1 MLNPDKQHINLR
13 LDAHSV
19 GLDVPRDQEPN
30 YRAAAE
36 LLNKRYQYYLKL
48 RPNASAEQLWMYTA
62 LEVAVALQSDVR
74 EKSLV
79 PVEKEKFIEEGNAAV
94 RMMAE
99 QEGLFLD
106 PVYTGKAFGGLIAMA
121 REGAFTKEDNVL
133 FLHSGG
139 AGGLFAVDF

>member
-1 MLNPDKQHINLR
+1 MFSDKQHINLH

-30 YRAAAE
+30 YRAAAD
-36 LLNKRYQYYLKL
+36 LLNRRFQYYLKL

-79 PVEKEKFIEEGNAAV
+79 PVEKE
-94 RMMAE
+94 
-99 QEGLFLD
+99 L
-106 PVYTGKAFGGLIAMA
+106 
-121 REGAFTKEDNVL
+121 KELNELVL
-133 FLHSGG
+133 NSLTS
-139 AGGLFAVDF
+139 

>member
-1 MLNPDKQHINLR
+1 MSPDKQHINLR

-79 PVEKEKFIEEGNAAV
+79 PVEKE
-94 RMMAE
+94 
-99 QEGLFLD
+99 L
-106 PVYTGKAFGGLIAMA
+106 KALNQLILK
-121 REGAFTKEDNVL
+121 TINQ
-133 FLHSGG
+133 
-139 AGGLFAVDF
+139 

>member
-1 MLNPDKQHINLR
+1 MPLSDKQHINLR

-48 RPNASAEQLWMYTA
+48 RPNASTEQLWMYTA
-62 LEVAVALQSDVR
+62 LEVAVALQSDAR

-79 PVEKEKFIEEGNAAV
+79 PVEQALKHLNEEVLNA
-94 RMMAE
+94 
-99 QEGLFLD
+99 L
-106 PVYTGKAFGGLIAMA
+106 
-121 REGAFTKEDNVL
+121 N
-133 FLHSGG
+133 S
-139 AGGLFAVDF
+139 

>member
-1 MLNPDKQHINLR
+1 MNPDKQHINLR
-13 LDAHSV
+13 LDAHVV

-79 PVEKEKFIEEGNAAV
+79 PVEKELKEIN
-94 RMMAE
+94 
-99 QEGLFLD
+99 Q
-106 PVYTGKAFGGLIAMA
+106 LILK
-121 REGAFTKEDNVL
+121 TINQ
-133 FLHSGG
+133 
-139 AGGLFAVDF
+139 

>member
-1 MLNPDKQHINLR
+1 M
-13 LDAHSV
+13 
-19 GLDVPRDQEPN
+19 PRDQEPN

-79 PVEKEKFIEEGNAAV
+79 PVEKQVKELNE
-94 RMMAE
+94 
-99 QEGLFLD
+99 
-106 PVYTGKAFGGLIAMA
+106 LI
-121 REGAFTKEDNVL
+121 KKNL
-133 FLHSGG
+133 S
-139 AGGLFAVDF
+139 

>member
-1 MLNPDKQHINLR
+1 MYKEMISDKQHINLH

-30 YRAAAE
+30 YRAAAD
-36 LLNKRYQYYLKL
+36 LLNRRFQYYLKL

-79 PVEKEKFIEEGNAAV
+79 PVEKE
-94 RMMAE
+94 
-99 QEGLFLD
+99 L
-106 PVYTGKAFGGLIAMA
+106 
-121 REGAFTKEDNVL
+121 KELNELVL
-133 FLHSGG
+133 NSLKS
-139 AGGLFAVDF
+139 